1 MATVGTNSYISLVD
15 FQTWA
20 ALFGNDISGYT
31 DPVIEA
37 ATVRTALN
45 FIDPEYT
52 FKGTKVDDAQAME
65 LPTNEVAIEDINNA
79 AAQTVWQE
87 LNGFLFVAM
96 DSQSANGDVK
106 SENKSVG
113 SLKKAVEYTEGTA
126 NTTTYSTAVIDSL
139 MRSFLDVSTTGFN
152 SLRVL

>member
-1 MATVGTNSYISLVD
+1 MPTVGTNSYISLAD
-15 FQTWA
+15 FQAWA
-20 ALFGNDISGYT
+20 ALFGNDISSYS
-31 DPVIEA
+31 DDQIEA

-45 FIDPEYT
+45 YIDPEYT

-87 LNGFLFVAM
+87 LSGFLFVAM
-96 DSQSANGDVK
+96 DSQSANGDVE
-106 SENKSVG
+106 SESSSIG
-113 SLKKAVEYTEGTA
+113 SLKESISYSEGTA
-126 NTTTYSTAVIDSL
+126 NTTTYSTTVIDSL
-139 MRSFLDVSTTGFN
+139 MRPFLDVSTTGFN

>member
-1 MATVGTNSYISLVD
+1 MATVGENSYISLID
-15 FQTWA
+15 FQAWA
-20 ALFGNDISGYT
+20 LLFGHDTSGYT
-31 DPVIEA
+31 DPQIES

-52 FKGTKVDDAQAME
+52 FKGTKVDDAQAMD
-65 LPTNEVAIEDINNA
+65 LPTDEVAIEDINNA

-106 SENKSVG
+106 SESKSVG
-113 SLKKAVEYTEGTA
+113 SLKKAVEYAEGTA
-126 NTTTYSTAVIDSL
+126 NTNTYSTTVIDSL
-139 MRSFLDVSTTGFN
+139 MRPFLDVSTTGFN